1 MNNLDARVEFL
12 DEPEPLE
19 LDDILSSEITTLL
32 VSGIVNP
39 FGPTMNAVVA
49 VGPFKVSSMV
59 GIVHLTLNPFQQ
71 TILKVADLIIGQKL
85 NTGETIRKF
94 FDLNFGGCPS
104 IVLLS
109 KRVKAEKKNELIA
122 DFLATFVDGKESFK
136 HIKEYFGNP
145 WDRVSK
151 EMNQAF
157 EPPKKPSFFGKLFS
171 GSKKQTNLGTD
182 ELIEFAELLN
192 SPEHIEPELK
202 AFFYGWSGSIEH
214 IAPGLATLK
223 SEAMQHI
230 FFNLA
235 LTLDLPAFQNNH
247 DKSVDNEDES
257 GSKLGDLSGEELIAF
272 LDKPKEYQ
280 KLSDT
285 ELDQL
290 VFFCIGIYGKT
301 NAMEMIPKLMRLYSH
316 YLTRIN
322 VSQREQN
329 YNAIQ
334 RQVIDRELSPNGLLP
349 YIFQDDDIG
358 IVSTATLDF
367 VMVHPLKNNDS
378 MTGVRTVLNFL
389 VKGTPTNCAAV
400 FGGLVMLGDSR
411 VMKLLKPLRNK
422 FNSDQVTILGNCF
435 SGYTHAATV
444 DFFLSWLEELD
455 GGFEDSI
462 FGCLAAI
469 IFKLAQNSKKHVVT
483 SIERIFPATLESSVK
498 VLGSCSIKDYGKKI
512 MPRLK
517 ALDTKEKGEKVMP
530 MVINAWGG

>member
-39 FGPTMNAVVA
+39 FGPTLNAIVA
-49 VGPFKVSSMV
+49 IGPFKISSMV

-94 FDLNFGGCPS
+94 FDFNFGACPS

-109 KRVKAEKKNELIA
+109 KRVKVEKKNELIA
-122 DFLATFVDGKESFK
+122 DFLANFVDGRETFNR
-136 HIKEYFGNP
+136 IKEYFGNP

-157 EPPKKPSFFGKLFS
+157 EPPKKPSFFGKLFG
-171 GSKKQTNLGTD
+171 GSKKQTNLETD
-182 ELIEFAELLN
+182 ELMEFAELLN

-223 SEAMQHI
+223 SEAIQQI
-230 FFNLA
+230 FLTLA
-235 LTLDLPAFQNNH
+235 LTLDLPAFQNKH
-247 DKSVDNEDES
+247 GKSADDEEES
-257 GSKLGDLSGEELIAF
+257 SSNLGDLSGEELIAF

-280 KLSDT
+280 KLSHS
-285 ELDQL
+285 ELDEL
-290 VFFCIGIYGKT
+290 VYFCIGIYGKT
-301 NAMEMIPKLMRLYSH
+301 CSKEMIPKLMLLYRH
-316 YLTRIN
+316 YLKKVDVN
-322 VSQREQN
+322 QRERN
-329 YNAIQ
+329 YKAIQ
-334 RQVIDRELSPNGLLP
+334 SQVIERTISPNGLLP

-367 VMVHPLKNNDS
+367 VMVYPLKDNDP
-378 MTGVRTVLNFL
+378 MTGVRQVLDFIK
-389 VKGTPTNCAAV
+389 KGTPSNCAAA

-422 FNSDQVTILGNCF
+422 MNSDQVTILGNCL

-444 DFFLSWLEELD
+444 EFFLSWLEELD

-469 IFKLAQNSKKHVVT
+469 VFKLAHNSKKPVVT
-483 SIERIFPATLESSVK
+483 SIERILPATLESSVK
-498 VLGSCSIKDYGKKI
+498 VLGSCSIKDFGKKI

-517 ALDTKEKGEKVMP
+517 ILESKEKGEKVMP
-530 MVINAWGG
+530 MVIKAWS